1 MLHGVLAC
9 SAADGVIVDDG
20 HLLVLHLS
28 AGLDQLAGLLIQG
41 HSLQEEAVDVDSLWW
56 RVVDFSDFHP

>member
-41 HSLQEEAVDVDSLWW
+41 HSLDIYSVSAFLKKLDSLTK
-56 RVVDFSDFHP
+56 PEL